1 MTSYVDATATH
12 FSVDASLILRLSD
25 PSTKRGGSGDYST
38 KYFKHLRNLEVA
50 ISLVNCS
57 LIPKA
62 KRQ

>member
-38 KYFKHLRNLEVA
+38 KF
-50 ISLVNCS
+50 SS
-57 LIPKA
+57 T
-62 KRQ
+62 